1 MHPALAAMNPTDLT
15 IRKAE
20 FRDIPE
26 IQRLYRQ
33 LDQYHVDLLPEV
45 FQTVDGNARG
55 DDFLRKFIERN
66 NADYL
71 LAELNGTIVGFINVQ
86 KSAHP
91 PYPSFRHH
99 EFAMIEDAVVDMPL
113 RGKGIGRK
121 LFTTAIEWARQHDLK
136 YIQTS
141 VWHDNEGA
149 REFYLEEGFRPMTM
163 RMELDITLAAHS

>member
-1 MHPALAAMNPTDLT
+1 MNPTDIT

-20 FRDIPE
+20 FRDILE

-33 LDQYHVDLLPEV
+33 LDQHHIELLPEV
-45 FQTVDGNARG
+45 FQIVDGNARG
-55 DDFLRKFIERN
+55 DDFLQKFIERN
-66 NADYL
+66 DADYL
-71 LAELNGTIVGFINVQ
+71 LAELNGIVVGFINVQ

-99 EFAMIEDAVVDMPL
+99 VFAMIEDAVVDKVH

-121 LFTTAIEWARQHDLK
+121 LFASAIEWATQHDLK

-141 VWHDNEGA
+141 VWHDNVRA
-149 REFYLEEGFRPMTM
+149 REFYLDQGFHPMTM
-163 RMELDITLAAHS
+163 RMELNTTA